1 MTEKDP
7 RPYLV
12 VTVLLDPSARA
23 AAITRSHGDAM
34 ERAQAATEDQA
45 VAGLDIAELN
55 ISPKAFSHLRKNL
68 AMPPG
73 TIALY
78 DLFPLASHL
87 EPDHR
92 KIAGQFLAAEALWAL
107 EEQGLT
113 NGAPAVERFTLPEGW
128 TKDPKEIRNKLVEV
142 GALDLTPEAIQTFA
156 DAKQRWDAS
165 SPTLNMPPNTAAAK
179 PPEDEEETGPDT
191 EPPPP
196 APDTIPPPTA
206 PDTIVPP
213 PADAEP
219 PPATESESE
228 TETETASDS
237 ASGTDSASETDS
249 ASDSTSDSAP
259 S

>member
-34 ERAQAATEDQA
+34 ERALAATAEA
-45 VAGLDIAELN
+45 NIAGLDIAELN

-68 AMPPG
+68 SMPPG

-87 EPDHR
+87 APEHR

-113 NGAPAVERFTLPEGW
+113 NGAPAVERFTLPDGW
-128 TKDPKEIRNKLVEV
+128 SKDPKEIRNKLVEV
-142 GALDLTPEAIQTFA
+142 GALDLSAEAIQTFA
-156 DAKQRWDAS
+156 ESKKRWDATS
-165 SPTLNMPPNTAAAK
+165 SPTPDVTALATTSASEASDGA
-179 PPEDEEETGPDT
+179 PDEAEGGDDDASGPDT

-196 APDTIPPPTA
+196 GAPTEP
-206 PDTIVPP
+206 PP
-213 PADAEP
+213 PAPPTERPPPPVFDEETGEPKEPAEP
-219 PPATESESE
+219 S
-228 TETETASDS
+228 ETASES
-237 ASGTDSASETDS
+237 ADA
-249 ASDSTSDSAP
+249 
-259 S
+259 

>member
-34 ERAQAATEDQA
+34 ERALTATAGADI
-45 VAGLDIAELN
+45 AGLDIAELN

-68 AMPPG
+68 SMPPG

-87 EPDHR
+87 APEHR

-113 NGAPAVERFTLPEGW
+113 NGAPAVERFTLPDGW
-128 TKDPKEIRNKLVEV
+128 SKDPKEIRNKLVEV
-142 GALDLTPEAIQTFA
+142 GALDLSATAIQTFA
-156 DAKQRWDAS
+156 EAKKRWDETS
-165 SPTLNMPPNTAAAK
+165 SPTPDVTALATTADAPEAT
-179 PPEDEEETGPDT
+179 PPESDAGGDADDGGTSDTEPPPPGAPT

-196 APDTIPPPTA
+196 APPTERPPPPVFDEETGE
-206 PDTIVPP
+206 PKDTPEQADTP
-213 PADAEP
+213 SESADA
-219 PPATESESE
+219 
-228 TETETASDS
+228 
-237 ASGTDSASETDS
+237 
-249 ASDSTSDSAP
+249 
-259 S
+259 

>member
-34 ERAQAATEDQA
+34 ERAIAATEEA
-45 VAGLDIAELN
+45 NIAGLDLAELN
-55 ISPKAFSHLRKNL
+55 ISPKAFSYLRKNL

-107 EEQGLT
+107 EEQGYT
-113 NGAPAVERFTLPEGW
+113 SGAPAVERFTLPDGW
-128 TKDPKEIRNKLVEV
+128 SKDPKEIRNKLVEV
-142 GALDLTPEAIQTFA
+142 GALDLTSAAIQTFA
-156 DAKQRWDAS
+156 ESKKRWDAS
-165 SPTLNMPPNTAAAK
+165 SPTLDAPPPPPPPPQRAAAAPDMDDIDTDPGDNGPRDTE
-179 PPEDEEETGPDT
+179 PPPPGPPTERPPPAPDT

-196 APDTIPPPTA
+196 PDAAPPDAEPTDAEPSDTERV
-206 PDTIVPP
+206 DTERPP
-213 PADAEP
+213 PA
-219 PPATESESE
+219 S
-228 TETETASDS
+228 
-237 ASGTDSASETDS
+237 
-249 ASDSTSDSAP
+249 
-259 S
+259 

>member
-34 ERAQAATEDQA
+34 ERAIAATA
-45 VAGLDIAELN
+45 GAAIAGLDIAELN

-68 AMPPG
+68 SMPPG

-87 EPDHR
+87 APEHR

-113 NGAPAVERFTLPEGW
+113 NGAPAVERFTLPDGW
-128 TKDPKEIRNKLVEV
+128 SKDPKEIRNKLVEV
-142 GALDLTPEAIQTFA
+142 GALDLTSDAIQTFA
-156 DAKQRWDAS
+156 AVKKKWDESS
-165 SPTLNMPPNTAAAK
+165 SPTPDVSSLATTAAASA
-179 PPEDEEETGPDT
+179 PDELGEGGDDGDNTPSDT

-196 APDTIPPPTA
+196 APATEP
-206 PDTIVPP
+206 PP
-213 PADAEP
+213 PAPETERP
-219 PPATESESE
+219 PPPVFDEE
-228 TETETASDS
+228 TGEPKAEAGEPRG
-237 ASGTDSASETDS
+237 A
-249 ASDSTSDSAP
+249 
-259 S
+259 